1 MRVLVP
7 RDAVY
12 GLVEYNSP
20 AEYSNTAST
29 LDAVNLRF
37 TGGGFDVFECLS
49 YSPASSACRGYPWC
63 VRNFE
68 LLGSRMG
75 R

>member
-1 MRVLVP
+1 MRMLVP

-20 AEYSNTAST
+20 AEFSNTAST

-37 TGGGFDVFECLS
+37 TGGGFDVSQLS
-49 YSPASSACRGYPWC
+49 QLVTGLTYPSRHGTRC
-63 VRNFE
+63 V
-68 LLGSRMG
+68 
-75 R
+75 